1 MPKKFNVHQFLN
13 PDLVNGDHSK
23 ILTTKN
29 RSLKEAEDEAS
40 EKEAEKQK
48 LRQDILQMVDLS
60 TEDVYTLANF
70 SFIIAH
76 FSTQCKSHDGKVV
89 PAEGAMMG
97 ISMNQGIN
105 GEFHAFLEPGDIPL
119 GYTSEC
125 MVKAR
130 KTHQIPTDA
139 EDGLYTLDATV
150 FNQVLGLIS
159 KHSIEGSPPIGK
171 IYLYNKFPCLSVC
184 LFVPPHVRPPS

>member
-13 PDLVNGDHSK
+13 PDLVNGDRSQ

-29 RSLKEAEDEAS
+29 RSLKEAEDEANEKKA
-40 EKEAEKQK
+40 EKEK
-48 LRQDILQMVDLS
+48 LKQDILQMVDLS

-76 FSTQCKSHDGKVV
+76 FSTQCKSHTGQVV

-97 ISMNQGIN
+97 ISINHGIN
-105 GEFHAFLEPGDIPL
+105 GEFHAFLEPGEIPI
-119 GYTSEC
+119 GYSSEC
-125 MVKAR
+125 MAKGR
-130 KTHQIPTDA
+130 KTHQIPIDA
-139 EDGLYTLDATV
+139 EEGLYTLDATV

-159 KHSIEGSPPIGK
+159 KHSIEGNPPIGK
-171 IYLYNKFPCLSVC
+171 YF
-184 LFVPPHVRPPS
+184 